1 MLIML
6 SKNIHKI
13 TETDGSN
20 FYESDVIYTTFEI
33 AMKVQRL
40 ERISREKTVWQ

>member
-1 MLIML
+1 ML

-33 AMKVQRL
+33 AMKVRRL
-40 ERISREKTVWQ
+40 EKISREKAVWQ